1 MKPINGRTEKAE
13 TFNPSVANNPTRR
26 RDDAPSNA
34 FSGLLTFDFLSTAYF
49 LATTMGKGKKKH
61 SKKDDVADD
70 ILDVAAVS
78 VRKFRKV
85 TKEIHK
91 LSTGQKIVGG
101 LALLAAG
108 LTYMAKQN
116 LDADHPAASGSAD
129 TAQLASAQ
137 PDESEAE
144 AKPSPPRKSRKAP
157 KAKHEG

>member
-1 MKPINGRTEKAE
+1 
-13 TFNPSVANNPTRR
+13 
-26 RDDAPSNA
+26 
-34 FSGLLTFDFLSTAYF
+34 
-49 LATTMGKGKKKH
+49 MGKGKKKH

-108 LTYMAKQN
+108 LTYLAKQN
-116 LDADHPAASGSAD
+116 LDSDQAAASPTSDAP
-129 TAQLASAQ
+129 QLASAQ
-137 PDESEAE
+137 PAAPVEPEAGP
-144 AKPSPPRKSRKAP
+144 KPSPPRKTRKFP
-157 KAKHEG
+157 KAKHEA